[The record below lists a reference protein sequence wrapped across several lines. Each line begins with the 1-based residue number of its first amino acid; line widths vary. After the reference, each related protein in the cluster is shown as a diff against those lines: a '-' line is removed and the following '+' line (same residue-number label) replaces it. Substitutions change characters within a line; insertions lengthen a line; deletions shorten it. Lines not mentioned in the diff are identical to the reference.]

1 MSSGTPIAPTELRRF
16 AGEIWPGA
24 RAGPLPRSAGSG
36 YLLRLSKHVT
46 NGGTDRR
53 VRIEHIRNFCIVAH
67 IDHGKS
73 TLADRLL
80 ETTRTLERREMRE
93 QVLDSNELERER
105 GITIKLHAIRMD
117 YTAPDGREYE
127 LNLID
132 TPGHVDFTYE
142 VSRSLAACEG
152 AVLVVDASQGVQAQ
166 TLSNLF
172 LAMEAGLEIIPV
184 LNKIDLPGAE
194 PEKRREEII
203 DLLGVDAEEVLTV
216 SAKEGVGIS
225 QLLERIVEKVP
236 PPEGDPAAPLRALIF
251 DSFYDKYQGAVP
263 SIRVVDG
270 SIRPG
275 TMITFGASDS
285 KYEVDEVGYMRLGRV
300 PQPELNPGDVG
311 YVIAAIKRV
320 ADTRVGDTVLDAAD
334 QARELLPGY
343 QDVKPMVF
351 SGLYP
356 TDPDYYEELRDAL
369 ERLRLNDASLHYE
382 PETSTA
388 LGFGFRCGFL
398 GLLHMEIVQE
408 RLEREFDLDLIT
420 TVPNVEYH
428 VVMTDASTTIIENPS
443 ALPDRGRIERIEE
456 PYVRARIMCPA
467 EYIGNVQKLVHDRR
481 GEYVHMH
488 YLDPSRV
495 EFLYEIPL
503 AEVVLDF
510 YDKLKGGTR
519 GYASLDWE
527 LLEYRPNDLVKLD
540 MLINGDPVDAFS
552 VIIHRDKAYEY
563 GRDMA
568 TKLKELIPRQMFEV
582 AIQAAIGTKIIA
594 RTTVK
599 ALKKDV
605 TAKCYG
611 GDITRKRK
619 LLEKQKEGKRRMKQ
633 VGSVEIP
640 QEAFLAVLQ
649 VGD

>member
-1 MSSGTPIAPTELRRF
+1 VP
-16 AGEIWPGA
+16 
-24 RAGPLPRSAGSG
+24 
-36 YLLRLSKHVT
+36 V
-46 NGGTDRR
+46 
-53 VRIEHIRNFCIVAH
+53 RNFCIIAH

-80 ETTRTLERREMRE
+80 EVTHTLDKREMRE

-117 YTAPDGREYE
+117 YRARDGRQYE
-127 LNLID
+127 FNLID

-194 PEKRREEII
+194 PEKRREELI
-203 DLLGVDAEEVLTV
+203 DLLGVEPEDVLQV
-216 SAKEGVGIS
+216 SAKEGVGVEE
-225 QLLERIVEKVP
+225 LLERIVEKVP
-236 PPEGDPAAPLRALIF
+236 PPAGDPDAPLRALIF
-251 DSFYDKYQGAVP
+251 DSFYDKYQGAIP

-270 SIRPG
+270 QIRAG
-275 TMITFGASDS
+275 MKIRFGATSS
-285 KYEVDEVGYMRLGRV
+285 VYEVDEVGYMRLGRV
-300 PQPELNPGDVG
+300 AQDELTSGDVG
-311 YVIAAIKRV
+311 YVIAGIKRV
-320 ADTRVGDTVLDAAD
+320 ADTRVGDTVLDADDPAP
-334 QARELLPGY
+334 ELLPGY

-356 TDPDYYEELRDAL
+356 TDPDSYEELRDAL

-408 RLEREFDLDLIT
+408 RLEREFNLDLIT

-428 VVMTDASTTIIENPS
+428 VVMTDGSTAIIENPS
-443 ALPDRGRIERIEE
+443 ALPGRGRIERIEE

-467 EYIGNVQKLVHDRR
+467 DYIGNVQKLVHDRR

-527 LLEYRPNDLVKLD
+527 FVEYRPNRLVKLD

-552 VIIHRDKAYEY
+552 VIIHEDKAYEY

-568 TKLKELIPRQMFEV
+568 SKLKDLIPRQMFEV

-599 ALKKDV
+599 AMRKDV

-619 LLEKQKEGKRRMKQ
+619 LLEKQREGKRRMKQ

-640 QEAFLAVLQ
+640 QEAFLAVLK